1 MWVLERSVDIFIN
14 LIETLILVRIFM
26 SFIIRDLGNPL
37 FNFIYQITEPILAPF
52 RNLIDKLGLN
62 TGMID
67 FSPLLAFLFLDLIS
81 YILKTIL

>member
-1 MWVLERSVDIFIN
+1 
-14 LIETLILVRIFM
+14 M

-52 RNLIDKLGLN
+52 RNLINKLGIN

-67 FSPLLAFLFLDLIS
+67 FSPLLAFLFLDLLS
-81 YILKTIL
+81 YILKSSL